1 MKEKVRVFVIDDD
14 PAHAKGLEAM
24 LEGLPGDASHPCSC
38 VGVGAGLEAAGE
50 QFANLDADLALV
62 DLVDFGSSAFVGL
75 RKLKARMPSLEIV
88 VLSEINDAGSI
99 LAALRAGAS
108 GYLIK
113 PVSTQEILDSVL
125 EVTRGGCPL
134 SSLAARVVVESLQ
147 GIDSE
152 ATPELDRLTKTER
165 LVLSRVSQGMTNK
178 EVASGLGVSALTI
191 RSHLHAVYE
200 KLSVRTRTEA
210 ARLFLEG
217 QGFGGRASHHGA
229 PFENLR
235 LQIH

>member
-1 MKEKVRVFVIDDD
+1 MKEKIRAVVIDDD
-14 PAHAKGLEAM
+14 QAHAEGLEAI
-24 LEGLPGDASHPCSC
+24 LKGLPDDALHPCTC
-38 VGVGAGLEAAGE
+38 VGVWTDFESTCE
-50 QFANLDADLALV
+50 QVANIDARLALV
-62 DLVDFGSSAFVGL
+62 DLVDLDSSAIAGL
-75 RKLKARMPSLEIV
+75 RKLKSLLPSLEIV
-88 VLSEINDAGSI
+88 VLTHIDDSRAI

-113 PVSTQEILDSVL
+113 PISTQEILAAVL
-125 EVTRGGCPL
+125 EIARGGCPL
-134 SSLAARVVVESLQ
+134 STLATRLVVESLQ
-147 GIDSE
+147 GVETES
-152 ATPELDRLTKTER
+152 TPALDRLTKTER

-217 QGFGGRASHHGA
+217 QGFGGRGTRPCLS
-229 PFENLR
+229 FDER
-235 LQIH
+235 RVEIH